1 MSKRIILL
9 LDGTWNDADEG
20 PADTN
25 IVRLRERIA
34 AFLARSARGTS
45 APPTGASLQTFQMSG
60 AGQGMTDN
68 VVFYERGVGTSGF
81 LDNLRGGAFGA
92 GLDRNIRR
100 AYTFLVQHY
109 NTGDEIYIFGFSRG
123 SYTARS
129 LVGCLNTIGLLRR
142 EDFDAKTLSKLW
154 SYYRTDR
161 ADRTTRIECE
171 LRAIAI
177 TPAKVS
183 IKCLGVFDTVGA
195 LGLPL
200 SSFWKENRDLYGFHD
215 VGLAPICE
223 HSLHAVAIDEHRE
236 QFEATLWRQQKFI
249 NDDPRVEQV
258 WFPGAHADVGGG
270 YIAEQTRRSD
280 VQYLDDTTLD
290 WMIRRVQDIASGTFP
305 VTPGECAKTIESKAV
320 ASFAAAPQHEA
331 RRGVYCVFP
340 FVLRS
345 IWNEPVPVGPWP
357 LERNVCFDR
366 HATPIGEAVHISAI
380 LRLGQSITLDAAP
393 SVYAPRNLLSAIYK
407 LRQQQQAPAIVDWDG
422 RHLNDAR
429 AAALLDDALHRTFL
443 G

>member
-1 MSKRIILL
+1 MPKRIILL
-9 LDGTWNDADEG
+9 LDGTWNDADDG

-34 AFLARSARGTS
+34 AFLAGSARGAM
-45 APPTGASLQTFQMSG
+45 APPTGASRQTFQMSG
-60 AGQGMTDN
+60 AGKSATNN

-109 NTGDEIYIFGFSRG
+109 DPDDEIYIFGFSRG

-129 LVGCLNTIGLLRR
+129 LVGCLNTVGLLRR
-142 EDFDAKTLSKLW
+142 EDCDEKTLSKIW

-161 ADRTTRIECE
+161 NDRTTQIGSE
-171 LRAIAI
+171 LRAVSIE
-177 TPAKVS
+177 PEKVT

-215 VGLAPICE
+215 VGLARICE

-249 NDDPRVEQV
+249 NNDPRVEQV

-270 YIAEQTRRSD
+270 YIAEQSRRSD
-280 VQYLDDTTLD
+280 LQYLDDTTLD
-290 WMIRRVQDIASGTFP
+290 WMIRKVQDIASGDFP
-305 VTPGECAKTIESKAV
+305 VAPCESV
-320 ASFAAAPQHEA
+320 ATVKRRTARSYADAPQHEP
-331 RRGVYCVFP
+331 RRGVYRLFP
-340 FVLRS
+340 YVLRS
-345 IWNEPVPVGPWP
+345 IWNKPVPVGPWP

-380 LRLGQSITLDAAP
+380 LRLGQSITLEGAP
-393 SVYAPRNLLSAIYK
+393 SIYAPRNLLAAIYK
-407 LRQQQQAPAIVDWDG
+407 LRQRQQTLAIVNWDG
-422 RHLNDAR
+422 RQLNNAR
-429 AAALLDDALHRTFL
+429 ASTLLDDALHRTFL